1 MILPKILLKL
11 YSITKDFAQALFNP
25 DKINDLLRKE
35 LQQAVNNLLEAE
47 LTAFL
52 GYDPYARNGWNTGNS
67 RNGAYFRKVD
77 TQFGPIEVQVPR
89 DRNGQFHQ
97 HTLPDYKQHS
107 DVLESTIIKLYSKG
121 VTTREIADLIEKMY
135 GSHYSPAQVSNISKQ
150 MLPKVEA
157 YHKRKLSDKFFC
169 VYLDATYLPLR
180 RETFEREAVYIAIG
194 IKPNG
199 HKAVIDYCIAPSE
212 NIEVWTEMLQNMK
225 SRGLKQVEL
234 FLSDGVVGMKTAL
247 ARTYPKAHFQRFLS
261 DGVVGMKTAL
271 ARTYP
276 KAHFQRCLVHVMR
289 NICAKVRVDDR
300 EKIMNEFKQVHQQTN
315 KEEATAVL
323 HDFYTKWGKVYS
335 HVIRSLKDIEPDL
348 LVFYNYPKQIR
359 ASIYSTNMIESFNN
373 VIKRKAKPK
382 AEFPTEQSLDAFIGI
397 QAMSYNDRYFNR
409 IHKGFGQV
417 QDTLESYFD

>member
-1 MILPKILLKL
+1 MNDF
-11 YSITKDFAQALFNP
+11 TKDFAQALFNP

-107 DVLESTIIKLYSKG
+107 DILESMIIKLYSKG

-150 MLPKVEA
+150 MIPKVEA

-194 IKPNG
+194 IKLNG
-199 HKAVIDYCIAPSE
+199 HKEVIDYCIAPSE
-212 NIEVWTEMLQNMK
+212 NIKVWTEMLQNMK
-225 SRGLKQVEL
+225 FRGLKQV
-234 FLSDGVVGMKTAL
+234 
-247 ARTYPKAHFQRFLS
+247 
-261 DGVVGMKTAL
+261 
-271 ARTYP
+271 
-276 KAHFQRCLVHVMR
+276 
-289 NICAKVRVDDR
+289 
-300 EKIMNEFKQVHQQTN
+300 
-315 KEEATAVL
+315 
-323 HDFYTKWGKVYS
+323 
-335 HVIRSLKDIEPDL
+335 EPDL

-382 AEFPTEQSLDAFIGI
+382 AEFPTEQSLDTFIGI

-409 IHKGFGQV
+409 LHNGFGQV

>member
-1 MILPKILLKL
+1 M
-11 YSITKDFAQALFNP
+11 
-25 DKINDLLRKE
+25 
-35 LQQAVNNLLEAE
+35 
-47 LTAFL
+47 
-52 GYDPYARNGWNTGNS
+52 
-67 RNGAYFRKVD
+67 
-77 TQFGPIEVQVPR
+77 
-89 DRNGQFHQ
+89 FHQ
-97 HTLPDYKQHS
+97 HTLPDYRQHS
-107 DVLESTIIKLYSKG
+107 DVLESMIIKLYSKG

-150 MLPKVEA
+150 MIPKVEA

-199 HKAVIDYCIAPSE
+199 HKEVIDYCIAPSE
-212 NIEVWTEMLQNMK
+212 NIEVWTDMLQNMRF
-225 SRGLKQVEL
+225 RGLME
-234 FLSDGVVGMKTAL
+234 
-247 ARTYPKAHFQRFLS
+247 
-261 DGVVGMKTAL
+261 
-271 ARTYP
+271 
-276 KAHFQRCLVHVMR
+276 
-289 NICAKVRVDDR
+289 
-300 EKIMNEFKQVHQQTN
+300 
-315 KEEATAVL
+315 
-323 HDFYTKWGKVYS
+323 
-335 HVIRSLKDIEPDL
+335 IESDL

-359 ASIYSTNMIESFNN
+359 ASIYSTNMIKSFNN

>member
-1 MILPKILLKL
+1 MIGLNKKHIQKEELLHEWFYQK
-11 YSITKDFAQALFNP
+11 YGSRALFNQ

-35 LQQAVNNLLEAE
+35 LQQAVNDLLEAE

-52 GYDPYARNGWNTGNS
+52 GYNPYARCK
-67 RNGAYFRKVD
+67 RRLEYR
-77 TQFGPIEVQVPR
+77 QF
-89 DRNGQFHQ
+89 
-97 HTLPDYKQHS
+97 
-107 DVLESTIIKLYSKG
+107 G

-150 MLPKVEA
+150 MIPKVEA

-169 VYLDATYLPLR
+169 VYLDATYVPLR

-199 HKAVIDYCIAPSE
+199 HKEVIDYCIAPNE
-212 NIEVWTEMLQNMK
+212 NIEVWTELLQSMK
-225 SRGLKQVEL
+225 SHGLEQVEL
-234 FLSDGVVGMKTAL
+234 FLSDGVVGMKQAL
-247 ARTYPKAHFQRFLS
+247 VEA
-261 DGVVGMKTAL
+261 
-271 ARTYP
+271 YP

-300 EKIMNEFKQVHQQTN
+300 EAVMN
-315 KEEATAVL
+315 
-323 HDFYTKWGKVYS
+323 DFYAKWGKLYS
-335 HVIRSLKDIEPDL
+335 HVVRNLKAIEADM

-359 ASIYSTNMIESFNN
+359 PSIYSTNMIESFNN
-373 VIKRKAKPK
+373 IVKRKAKPK
-382 AEFPTEQSLDAFIGI
+382 AKFPTEQSLNTFIGI
-397 QAMSYNDRYFNR
+397 QALSYNDRYFNR

>member
-1 MILPKILLKL
+1 MNDF
-11 YSITKDFAQALFNP
+11 TKDFAQALFNP

-199 HKAVIDYCIAPSE
+199 HKEVIDYCIALSE
-212 NIEVWTEMLQNMK
+212 NIEVWTEMLQNMRF
-225 SRGLKQVEL
+225 RGLME
-234 FLSDGVVGMKTAL
+234 
-247 ARTYPKAHFQRFLS
+247 
-261 DGVVGMKTAL
+261 
-271 ARTYP
+271 
-276 KAHFQRCLVHVMR
+276 
-289 NICAKVRVDDR
+289 
-300 EKIMNEFKQVHQQTN
+300 
-315 KEEATAVL
+315 
-323 HDFYTKWGKVYS
+323 
-335 HVIRSLKDIEPDL
+335 IESDL

-417 QDTLESYFD
+417 QDTLESYFE